1 MYISYRSWTIY
12 EEPVPGIRLT
22 IMQVSPFLPHSYSE
36 ASLPAVVFHVDVE
49 NTGKIRY
56 MYENTHSLL
65 NIYLYI
71 ILLVILRYY
80 VYI

>member
-49 NTGKIRY
+49 NTGKI
-56 MYENTHSLL
+56 NHL
-65 NIYLYI
+65 
-71 ILLVILRYY
+71 
-80 VYI
+80 